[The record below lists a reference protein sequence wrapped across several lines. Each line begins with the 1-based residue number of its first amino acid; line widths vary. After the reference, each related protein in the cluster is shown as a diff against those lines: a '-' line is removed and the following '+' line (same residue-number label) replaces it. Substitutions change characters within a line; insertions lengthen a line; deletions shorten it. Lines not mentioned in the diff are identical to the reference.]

1 MRYRTKLILSLAF
14 LVSWASAQAGTLP
27 DFRRRSL
34 NFIVVSDSGEKTDS
48 LRARASILADHMDSL
63 VRRGGISFV
72 LHAGDQIH
80 DKGVKDALDPE
91 WKFKLL
97 DVYERDALM
106 SIPWHAVPGNHEY
119 RSNPDAVAEYS
130 SVQPWWE
137 TPSRYYSIEEGDVL
151 ILMLDTT
158 PLIDSYRCEEK
169 GLVNVGYSQEELHWA
184 DSTLAA
190 SNARWKIVVG
200 HHPVYSV
207 TEKKS
212 RERADMRKRIVPLL
226 RNHGVRLY
234 VNGHIHNFQHIVD
247 DGGISYITNASSV
260 KTRAAAAG
268 KGTRFCDPGPGF
280 TVVSVSRR
288 SMEVFFVN
296 GSGDVIY
303 STRII
308 RKQMADKN

>member
-27 DFRRRSL
+27 DFRRRNL

-80 DKGVKDALDPE
+80 DKGVRDALDPE
-91 WKFKLL
+91 WKFKFL

-137 TPSRYYSIEEGDVL
+137 TPSRYYAIEEGGVL
-151 ILMLDTT
+151 ILMMDTT
-158 PLIDSYRCEEK
+158 PLIDSYKCEEK
-169 GLVNVGYSQEELHWA
+169 GLVPAGYRREELHWA

-207 TEKKS
+207 TEKKTK
-212 RERADMRKRIVPLL
+212 ERKDMQRRIVPLL
-226 RNHGVRLY
+226 RDHGVRLY
-234 VNGHIHNFQHIVD
+234 INGHVHNFQHVID
-247 DGGISYITNASSV
+247 DNGISYVTNASSV
-260 KTRAAAAG
+260 KNRAAAAG
-268 KGTRFCDPGPGF
+268 NGSRFWNPGPGF

-288 SMEVFFVN
+288 CMKVYFVN
-296 GSGDVIY
+296 GDGDVIY
-303 STRII
+303 STGIG
-308 RKQMADKN
+308 RKPVPNRE